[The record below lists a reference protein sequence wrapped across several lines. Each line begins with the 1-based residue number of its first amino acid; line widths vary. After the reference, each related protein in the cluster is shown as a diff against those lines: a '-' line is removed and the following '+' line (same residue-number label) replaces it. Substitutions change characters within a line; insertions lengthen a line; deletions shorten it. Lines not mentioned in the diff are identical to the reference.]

1 MTGLSAMWHGIRR
14 ALIFIIGTLL
24 VLGIA
29 PVAAQDGN
37 EAVSLSIKPV
47 GTSDSFFTLTAAPG
61 DVLDLE
67 VELANHGT
75 VPVTVQTYPADAYSL
90 INGGFG
96 VDLADEE
103 TSGTTEWIDY
113 PVETFELDAQ
123 TSTIRGIQVQIPEDA
138 KPGEYL
144 SSVVIQN
151 AIPTAASG
159 TGVGFQQV
167 NRQAIAISIEL
178 PGEAAPGLAI
188 GEVSHK
194 FAGGNSVL
202 LVAVENTGNRH
213 MKLEGDI
220 VLTGAGG
227 SEILARPVSMGTV
240 YAGTS
245 TYLEVPVKAQLEAG
259 DYDVSLSLGNQELN
273 VAETIEQAPVAVPE
287 APDAPIPANPQPDT
301 AAESEGASAAPPAA
315 ENNAAAVAEQP
326 QPATP
331 APASQSTIEPWML
344 IAGIVAALV
353 LGAGG
358 ATLGVAMMRR
368 RSEPRDER
376 TLAPTADAPALSP
389 THAAVS
395 GGSGAT
401 EYRDPEPAPEP
412 VIEEDP
418 APRNAPASIN
428 QRSSTG
434 VRNLLQATNHIR
446 SDIPSVDGLRAED
459 WKN

>member
-1 MTGLSAMWHGIRR
+1 MT
-14 ALIFIIGTLL
+14 
-24 VLGIA
+24 
-29 PVAAQDGN
+29 
-37 EAVSLSIKPV
+37 
-47 GTSDSFFTLTAAPG
+47 
-61 DVLDLE
+61 
-67 VELANHGT
+67 
-75 VPVTVQTYPADAYSL
+75 
-90 INGGFG
+90 
-96 VDLADEE
+96 
-103 TSGTTEWIDY
+103 
-113 PVETFELDAQ
+113 Q